1 MTTTTSSPSCP
12 SRRADARV
20 RDTVKGYP
28 CAVFFTNTGT
38 NAVSVGAR
46 SVGAGATILYGNGDM
61 NNSKKN
67 FAVFGQTGERPLQ
80 CCVEISNNIASQ
92 CLFKSADLTA
102 ETWDGNGAFEFRYP
116 KKPTAEMKAAFQTML
131 SWVVSTDTTAPTGN
145 ALSAP

>member
-1 MTTTTSSPSCP
+1 M
-12 SRRADARV
+12 
-20 RDTVKGYP
+20 
-28 CAVFFTNTGT
+28 FFTNTGT

-102 ETWDGNGAFEFRYP
+102 ESG
-116 KKPTAEMKAAFQTML
+116 TATVPL
-131 SWVVSTDTTAPTGN
+131 S
-145 ALSAP
+145 SATPRIPPQR